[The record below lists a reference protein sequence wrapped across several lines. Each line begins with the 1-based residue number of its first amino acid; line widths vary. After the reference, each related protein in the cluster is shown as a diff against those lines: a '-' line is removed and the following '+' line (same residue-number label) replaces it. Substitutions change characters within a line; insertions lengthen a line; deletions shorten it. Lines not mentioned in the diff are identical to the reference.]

1 MTEHPLDNAVW
12 QALTT
17 RQAHLALGGPK
28 ARRYPAHISPF
39 AGLPDTSAASFEALA
54 GLVAAGQ
61 HVVLPL
67 AERIEA
73 APGFDI
79 VHRGL
84 VDQMV
89 GGGEPVWSGAARCLL
104 LGEAELEQM
113 IALAQLTQPGPF
125 DTGTAQLGRF
135 AGIKMDGQLLA
146 MAGER
151 MCLDGYTEISAVCV
165 HPGHRGHGYA
175 AELVIDAAQAIRQ
188 AGRIPCLHVYSDNLG
203 AIALYRKLGFSTRR
217 TLHLAVLQ
225 RQ

>member
-1 MTEHPLDNAVW
+1 MTQHPLDNAVW
-12 QALTT
+12 QALST
-17 RQAHLALGGPK
+17 RQAHLALGGPA
-28 ARRYPAHISPF
+28 ARRYPAHIGPF

-54 GLVAAGQ
+54 NLAPAGQ

-67 AERIEA
+67 ADPIEA
-73 APGFDI
+73 PTGFEI

-84 VDQMV
+84 IDQMV
-89 GGGEPVWSGAARCLL
+89 GGGEPLWSGATRSIV
-104 LGEAELEQM
+104 LGVADLAQM

-135 AGIKMDGQLLA
+135 AGIKVDGQLVA

-165 HPGHRGHGYA
+165 HPDHRGQAYA
-175 AELVIDAAQAIRQ
+175 AELAIDAAQAIRQ
-188 AGRIPCLHVYSDNLG
+188 AGQIPCLHVYSDNLA
-203 AIALYRKLGFSTRR
+203 AIALYRKLGFSKRR